1 MEEPHII
8 SDILYTFNLGYQL
21 TERILQHKKVQNL
34 LESDAE
40 FDLVLVEQ
48 FFNEAHMGFAKH
60 FDAHLVLFS
69 SIGLSEWNHHLTGNI
84 HLPSLYPVS
93 FLPFHNTMDFSQ
105 RIENFITK
113 LFIRGYQELVAYP
126 QQQTYLTKYFPN
138 KFDLNNIMYNASL
151 LLLNSDVTIG
161 EAYDSNHATID
172 IGSFHIVQ
180 NKLPDNLQTFL
191 DDAEN
196 GAIYFSLGTNLK
208 SSDLNKEEIRKI
220 LEVFGGLKQRVL
232 WKFEA
237 LGSVEV
243 PNNVLVTDWL
253 PQVDIL
259 G

>member
-1 MEEPHII
+1 
-8 SDILYTFNLGYQL
+8 
-21 TERILQHKKVQNL
+21 
-34 LESDAE
+34 
-40 FDLVLVEQ
+40 
-48 FFNEAHMGFAKH
+48 
-60 FDAHLVLFS
+60 
-69 SIGLSEWNHHLTGNI
+69 
-84 HLPSLYPVS
+84 
-93 FLPFHNTMDFSQ
+93 MDFSQ